1 MKTGLVEIISILDR
15 SGSMAGLEKDTIG
28 GYNSFIGA
36 QAKLPGEVQVSTI
49 LFDDRYEVLYSNE
62 SVDKAILNETNYT
75 TRGSTALLDAVGK
88 TILDVGARLAST
100 KEEDRPEKVIF
111 VITTDGQ
118 ENASKEF
125 THQKI
130 NEMITHQRDVY
141 KWEFVFFGANI
152 ETNIVASELGID
164 ADKAHSY
171 NSDAEGIRTMMLYAS
186 DIVSDIRSKKPRIKK
201 SK

>member
-28 GYNSFIGA
+28 GYNSFIAA
-36 QAKLPGEVQVSTI
+36 QAKLPGELKVTTI
-49 LFDDRYEVLYSNE
+49 LFDDKYELLYSGVKADEATLNE
-62 SVDKAILNETNYT
+62 SNYT

-88 TILDVGARLAST
+88 TILDIGARLANT
-100 KEEDRPEKVIF
+100 KEEDRAEKIIF

-125 THQKI
+125 NHVKI
-130 NEMITHQRDVY
+130 KEMITHQRDVY

-152 ETNIVASELGID
+152 ETEVVAEELGINLEN
-164 ADKAHSY
+164 AHSY
-171 NSDAEGIRTMMLYAS
+171 VADEEGVKNMMMYAS
-186 DIVSDIRSKKPRIKK
+186 DIVSNMRTQKVKSKKIK
-201 SK
+201 